1 MLRSLEYFAEG
12 VFTGA
17 TIQLACLHH
26 WVMPDLRST
35 VMMTKLQTLKDAA
48 ARQDWQSALR
58 IAAKFADLGEHK
70 AAIVRGHEAH
80 SNARFARQLGRIP
93 ANDIEAG
100 ILALCARYSLN
111 RDGSERVE
119 AKAYSLRSN
128 AIRAARKALGAE
140 AQPGEAFELTATH
153 AGWIWARIEAPAAVI
168 ETPQPPIEAL
178 EALPAAVKPARAS
191 SEAVQAKRRLMLS
204 EADARGF
211 SARWLS
217 AMQAA
222 AAGELPEAPD
232 FSKPTHVSGRKW
244 LAEAVALQAAGDV
257 EGLRGL
263 VYDPEGSTGGA
274 LHRFVRFSISAL
286 KARSLSNA

>member
-1 MLRSLEYFAEG
+1 M
-12 VFTGA
+12 
-17 TIQLACLHH
+17 Q
-26 WVMPDLRST
+26 
-35 VMMTKLQTLKDAA
+35 TKLQSLKDAA

-80 SNARFARQLGRIP
+80 SNARFAVQLGRDP
-93 ANDIEAG
+93 AADIEAG

-111 RDGSERVE
+111 RDGSESD
-119 AKAYSLRSN
+119 APKAYSVRSN
-128 AIRAARKALGAE
+128 CIRAARKALGAE
-140 AQPGEAFELTATH
+140 AQQGVQFTLSQTD
-153 AGWIWARIEAPAAVI
+153 AGWIWAPAPAPQAPIEAVVAPIEAP
-168 ETPQPPIEAL
+168 QPVVEAL
-178 EALPAAVKPARAS
+178 EAVPAPVKPARAS
-191 SEAVQAKRRLMLS
+191 SEAVIAKRRLMLS

-244 LAEAVALQAAGDV
+244 LAQAVALQAAGDI
-257 EGLRGL
+257 EGLRAL

-286 KARSLSNA
+286 EARAGLRKAA